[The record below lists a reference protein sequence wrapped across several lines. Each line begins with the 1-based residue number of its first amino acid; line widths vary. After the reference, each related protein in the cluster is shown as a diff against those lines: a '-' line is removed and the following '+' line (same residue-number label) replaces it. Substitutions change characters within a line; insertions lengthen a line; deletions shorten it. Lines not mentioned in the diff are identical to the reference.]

1 MKKNAGVALKDEEII
16 AAHRIPGENG
26 KSRPISV
33 KMINNDVKSR
43 VMKKRYVVKDYGFRL
58 GNDVTKANVSLIKR
72 LSEHQGNENAKYF
85 NEWVYR
91 KVGDERMKYDIT
103 YNIDNKVKKV
113 TR

>member
-26 KSRPISV
+26 KSRPIWV
-33 KMINNDVKSR
+33 KIINNDVKSR

-72 LSEHQGNENAKYF
+72 LSEH
-85 NEWVYR
+85 
-91 KVGDERMKYDIT
+91 
-103 YNIDNKVKKV
+103 KV
-113 TR
+113 TKMPSILMDGSTNKLVTRE